1 MAIAR
6 VKTWSNNEILTHT
19 DLNGEFDNILNNA
32 NSLITPWTAN
42 MSANNFSLTNL
53 NAGTATA
60 PSVAGN
66 NGTSVGLYFTST
78 AVVTTK
84 SGDHIQMEVF
94 L

>member
-1 MAIAR
+1 MAITR

-32 NSLITPWTAN
+32 NSLISPLTGDL
-42 MSANNFSLTNL
+42 SAGNNSITNL
-53 NAGTATA
+53 EAGTATA
-60 PSVAGN
+60 PAIAGN
-66 NGTSVGLYFTST
+66 NGTTVGLYFTST

-84 SGDHIQMEVF
+84 SGDHIQTEVF